1 VTLLGEVRFERAYY
15 HCAHC
20 HTGHC
25 PRDPR
30 LGLDGSDLSRGAT
43 EAAALAGAVSSFAEG
58 AQKVLPKLTGL
69 RLSAST
75 VERAS
80 ERVGA
85 DVGARLAGGQTF
97 GANTAWKWSEDADGQ
112 TVAYV
117 SADLTGVGMQGAHAQ
132 KADGRM
138 AAVGMVFNAGVPG
151 QARYVCGMT
160 DGLQAL
166 SAPLR
171 NQGAQVGMDR
181 ARRWVAISDG
191 GSGLE
196 DWLAENFP
204 RVEAVV
210 LDFYHAAEHLC
221 AWVKVLHPG
230 ADEEATRAA
239 SHAWCHRLKHEGG
252 AVVLEALRA
261 VDVSGRSAPVQEEHR
276 KVLVYFGN
284 QVHRMDYP
292 SYRAK
297 GWLIGSGPVE
307 AACKTVV
314 GQRLKGSGM
323 RWGEAGADAIC
334 HLRALFRSE
343 KGQWDAYWHAQAA

>member
-1 VTLLGEVRFERAYY
+1 MTVLGAVRFERAYY
-15 HCAHC
+15 HCGHC
-20 HTGHC
+20 HSGHC
-25 PRDPR
+25 PRDAQ

-43 EAAALAGAVSSFAEG
+43 EAVALAGAVTSFAEG
-58 AQKVLPKLTGL
+58 ARKILPRLTGL

-85 DVGARLAGGQTF
+85 DIGIRLASGQTF
-97 GANTAWKWSEDADGQ
+97 GPSQPWEWSEDADGQ
-112 TVAYV
+112 TVGYV
-117 SADLTGVGMQGAHAQ
+117 SADLTGVGMQGTRGA
-132 KADGRM
+132 KAEGRM

-160 DGLQAL
+160 EGLAAL
-166 SAPLR
+166 STPLR

-181 ARRWVAISDG
+181 ADRWVAISDG
-191 GSGLE
+191 GSGIE
-196 DWLAENFP
+196 DWLARNFP
-204 RVEAVV
+204 RASAVI

-221 AWVKVLHPG
+221 DWIKALHPTD
-230 ADEEATRAA
+230 DEEALRRM
-239 SHAWCHRLKHEGG
+239 SGEWCHRLKHEGG
-252 AVVLEALRA
+252 SVVLEALRA
-261 VDVSGRSAPVQEEHR
+261 VDVSDRSASVQEAHR
-276 KVLVYFGN
+276 EVLVYFGN

-292 SYRAK
+292 AYRAK

-323 RWGEAGADAIC
+323 RWKETGADAIC

-343 KGQWDAYWHAQAA
+343 KGQWDAYWDTRAA